1 MKRRLTML
9 CGAIAAFGLVAT
21 ATVQAGGEDSTPDTS
36 GGGEEDLTFFVITH
50 GDDGPFWTVAQNG
63 AEDAGR
69 DLGVTVVYQGSN
81 NDPQAQAQMIEAAIT
96 EEADGIAVSLP
107 NPDAVSDAVAAAIEA
122 GIPVY
127 SLNSGLNA
135 YQEMGI
141 VTHVGQ
147 TELVAGAGAGQRFN
161 DAGMQHV
168 MCVIHEQ
175 GNIALEER
183 CDGLEEGF
191 DGDVTRLQV
200 TGDADPTTSQQETV
214 AALQADESIDAILAA
229 GPVQAIVAVE
239 AVDEVGREIMIGNFD
254 MSGDVIDAIENGDI
268 SFAIDQ
274 QQYLQGYLPV
284 VFMYLQATN
293 LNTVGGGQPILTGP
307 GFVTQENAAEVRE
320 LAEAG
325 TR

>member
-147 TELVAGAGAGQRFN
+147 TELVAGPGAGQ
-161 DAGMQHV
+161 GSTMPGQHV

-175 GNIALEER
+175 GNLALEAR
-183 CDGLEEGF
+183 CEGPEEGF

-200 TGDADPTTSQQETV
+200 TGDADPTTPQQETV
-214 AALQADESIDAILAA
+214 ATLQADESIDAILAP
-229 GPVQAIVAVE
+229 GPIGIVAVE
-239 AVDEVGREIMIGNFD
+239 AVNEVGREIMIGNFD
-254 MSGDVIDAIENGDI
+254 MSADVIDAIET
-268 SFAIDQ
+268 
-274 QQYLQGYLPV
+274 
-284 VFMYLQATN
+284 ATSPSPS
-293 LNTVGGGQPILTGP
+293 TSSSICRDTCQWCSCSSRRQSQHGGRWTAGP
-307 GFVTQENAAEVRE
+307 HGSWLRDPGERRGSP
-320 LAEAG
+320 G
-325 TR
+325 TRRSR